1 VDWVSHELA
10 ENQGP
15 RAAKRRDALPPRSTG
30 EKPAADNAGAHCQ
43 ASLIVYTTPAH
54 VQAPVAAAG
63 QITTAGDDRQLQQSL
78 KVVF

>member
-1 VDWVSHELA
+1 VKSVAVLCGS
-10 ENQGP
+10 
-15 RAAKRRDALPPRSTG
+15 RAWGNRIRPDI
-30 EKPAADNAGAHCQ
+30 AGAYCQ

-63 QITTAGDDRQLQQSL
+63 QITAAGDARQLQRSL